1 MLEALN
7 RDVRAAMAEPATR
20 QRLLDLGTTPRG
32 LTVPEIR
39 AYFAAE
45 TLTWNRVIAAAN

>member
-1 MLEALN
+1 
-7 RDVRAAMAEPATR
+7 MAEPTTHR
-20 QRLLDLGTTPRG
+20 KLVDLGTTPRG

-45 TLTWNRVIAAAN
+45 TQTWNRVIAAANLKVD